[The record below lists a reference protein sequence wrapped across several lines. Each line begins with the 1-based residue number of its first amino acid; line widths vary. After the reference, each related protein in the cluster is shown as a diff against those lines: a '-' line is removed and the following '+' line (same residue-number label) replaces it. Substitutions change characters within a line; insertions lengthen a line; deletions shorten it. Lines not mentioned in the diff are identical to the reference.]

1 MTTSTPDISKVS
13 VGTNTSVW
21 ADLRICFVSN
31 CRRMGGAERV
41 LLETID
47 VLTGKGIKCMVLV
60 PGEGEFA
67 KELSRKGIVHK
78 IARST
83 SLSMSGK
90 PSAWERCKAA
100 VRFVIA
106 VASAMR
112 YMVTWRCDVVF
123 SNTVTVGHGAVAAKI
138 LSKPHIWHL
147 HEFGREDHGFGFY
160 FGERL
165 SCRIVGSL
173 SRVCIV
179 VSKALAKKYRGLINP
194 TKLIVLYPS
203 MHLDLDERIPPA
215 LDRSLGVNDG
225 SFRCIIVGGVF
236 AGKRQEDAVLAFN
249 LLKEQDFDGQLFVVG
264 ASDDLE
270 YRAKLDRMIGDL
282 SLQDRVIFTGEVRDA
297 RPLIQTSDV
306 LIVCSRSEAFGRVT
320 IEAML
325 AGKPV
330 IGASAGATPE
340 LVQDKFNGLIYEV
353 GNPAALA
360 EKMLYLYRH
369 PGVAHDLGENGKHWA
384 SSVFTVARYS
394 EELDS
399 ILGLIPET
407 ANQNR

>member
-1 MTTSTPDISKVS
+1 
-13 VGTNTSVW
+13 VGTNNTIR
-21 ADLRICFVSN
+21 AGLRICFISN

-47 VLTGKGIKCMVLV
+47 LLTAKGVKCLVLV
-60 PGEGEFA
+60 PGEGEFS

-78 IARST
+78 IAYST

-90 PSAWERCKAA
+90 PSVWQRCKAA
-100 VRFVIA
+100 ARFIIA
-106 VASAMR
+106 VGSALR
-112 YMVTWRCDVVF
+112 YMLIWRCDIVF
-123 SNTVTVGHGAVAAKI
+123 SNTVTVGHGAVAAKM

-160 FGERL
+160 FGESL
-165 SCRIVGSL
+165 SCRFIGSL

-179 VSKALAKKYRGLINP
+179 VSEALAKKYRTLINP
-194 TKLIVLYPS
+194 NKLIVLYPS
-203 MHLDLDERIPPA
+203 MHLELDEHISTTSHQ
-215 LDRSLGVNDG
+215 LTGSNDRP
-225 SFRCIIVGGVF
+225 FRCIIVGGVF
-236 AGKRQEDAVLAFN
+236 AGKRQEDAVLAFS
-249 LLKEQDFDGQLFVVG
+249 LLKEKDFDAQLIVVG
-264 ASDDLE
+264 GSEDLA
-270 YRAKLDRMIGDL
+270 YRAKLDRMIADL
-282 SLQDRVIFTGEVRDA
+282 SLQNRVIFTGEVRDA
-297 RPLIQTSDV
+297 RTLIQTCDV

-340 LVQDKFNGLIYEV
+340 LVQNNFNGLIYEV

-360 EKMLYLYRH
+360 EKMLYLYQR
-369 PGVAHDLGENGKHWA
+369 PDVAHDLGKNGKHWA
-384 SSVFTVARYS
+384 SGVFTEARYS

-399 ILGLIPET
+399 ILDLIPET